1 MNEHF
6 YPAVRVMRQPDLSC
20 KQKRETNLQHRNR
33 IRVMIVDDHET
44 LREGMATFLHTLQD
58 LELVGMAADGV
69 EALNLCRVA
78 QPDVVLM
85 DLMMPGVDGIDATRA
100 ICALCPDVHVLVL
113 TSFGWQE
120 LIQAALDAG
129 AEGYVL
135 KTVSA
140 DELADAIRA
149 VYAGRPVAQ
158 SGGSGSKWQ
167 N

>member
-1 MNEHF
+1 
-6 YPAVRVMRQPDLSC
+6 
-20 KQKRETNLQHRNR
+20 
-33 IRVMIVDDHET
+33 MIVDDHET

-58 LELVGMAADGV
+58 LELVGMAADGG
-69 EALNLCRVA
+69 EALNVCRA
-78 QPDVVLM
+78 TRPDVVLM
-85 DLMMPGVDGIDATRA
+85 DLMMPGVDGIDTTRA
-100 ICALCPDVHVLVL
+100 ICHLYPDTRVLVL
-113 TSFGWQE
+113 TSFGRRE

-129 AEGYVL
+129 AVGYVL

-158 SGGSGSKWQ
+158 SGGSGSRWQ